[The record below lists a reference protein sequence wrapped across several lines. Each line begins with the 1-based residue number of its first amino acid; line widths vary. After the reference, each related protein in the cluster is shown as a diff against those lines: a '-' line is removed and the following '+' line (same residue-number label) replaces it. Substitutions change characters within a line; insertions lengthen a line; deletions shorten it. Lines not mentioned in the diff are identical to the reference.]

1 LPGLIPRVFQSAGSI
16 VLVLTRPLYSLYV
29 VARLHVR
36 WGEYIFFVVKKSGN
50 LIIFLPLF
58 FIFLCV
64 LQFW

>member
-36 WGEYIFFVVKKSGN
+36 RGEYIYFLLSKN
-50 LIIFLPLF
+50 LEI
-58 FIFLCV
+58 
-64 LQFW
+64 